1 MTDEIKQAEQRGYSK
16 GYRAGK
22 ARKQREVRYE
32 EHRKKKAALWQRA
45 VLAALPFAMK
55 QTGWIRGGE
64 PIRSI
69 ESRVL
74 LASNVADEVVS
85 RAIEKDRL

>member
-22 ARKQREVRYE
+22 ARKQREVRHE
-32 EHRKKKAALWQRA
+32 ERLKKKAALWQRA
-45 VLAALPFAMK
+45 VLAALPFAME
-55 QTGWIRGGE
+55 QTGWTRGGE
-64 PIRSI
+64 PIKSV

-74 LASNVADEVVS
+74 LASNVADGVVN
-85 RAIEKDRL
+85 RAVEKGYL